1 MADHG
6 RMISFIWSVAD
17 LIRDRFKRGEYA
29 DVILPLTV
37 LRRIDCVIRPTQ
49 DAVRA
54 KSAELAKMNIDDPE
68 PILRK
73 TAGVAFYNTS
83 RYDFQRLLEDPAN
96 IDQNIQHYINDFS
109 PNMQEVIENFEL
121 RNTLAK
127 LAKHK
132 LTFQVFQKFSEID
145 LHPDVVSN
153 HDMGYIFE
161 ELLRKFNELL
171 DENPGEHFTPREVI
185 RLMTE
190 LMLATDH
197 EELKTPGIIRQVM
210 DPCCGSGGMLTI
222 CKERIKRMN
231 PRARV
236 EVYGQEVN
244 PKTYA
249 VTKSDML
256 IIAPDGKDADR
267 IRFGSTLSEDKFPGE
282 TFHYLIANPPYGKD
296 WNADKTEVEAE
307 HALGK
312 AGRFAPGL
320 PRKSDGQTL
329 FLLHMLAKMKP
340 ASEGGS
346 RIAIVMNGSPLFT
359 GDANS
364 GESEIRRH
372 VMENDLLEAIVAM
385 PEQIF
390 YNTGIATYVWII
402 SNRKQAHR
410 KGKVQLI
417 DASGEDFWKPMRR
430 SLGDKRRE
438 MDESHIARVMG
449 IYRDFE
455 VDSPVSK
462 VYPTTFFGYR
472 KVTVDRPLQL
482 NIQASEERMARLD
495 DQKTIQ
501 KLDEEDRAE
510 LREMIEGMSTEM
522 YMDRANC
529 VTDLKAAAKASGM
542 KLRAPLQKAVIAAL
556 SERDEE
562 AAVCTN
568 AKGVEEHDGNLRDS
582 ERIPLDVDID
592 AYMQKEVWPHVPDAW
607 VNEKMTDKTTGE
619 VGKIGYE
626 INFNRYFYVYT
637 PPRPLEEIEGEILD
651 LQGKI
656 NDLMGQLFE

>member
-1 MADHG
+1 
-6 RMISFIWSVAD
+6 MISFIWSVAD
-17 LIRDRFKRGEYA
+17 LIRDRFGRGEYA

-132 LTFQVFQKFSEID
+132 LTFQVLQKFSEID

-267 IRFGSTLSEDKFPGE
+267 IRFGSTLS
-282 TFHYLIANPPYGKD
+282 
-296 WNADKTEVEAE
+296 
-307 HALGK
+307 
-312 AGRFAPGL
+312 
-320 PRKSDGQTL
+320 
-329 FLLHMLAKMKP
+329 
-340 ASEGGS
+340 
-346 RIAIVMNGSPLFT
+346 
-359 GDANS
+359 
-364 GESEIRRH
+364 
-372 VMENDLLEAIVAM
+372 
-385 PEQIF
+385 
-390 YNTGIATYVWII
+390 
-402 SNRKQAHR
+402 
-410 KGKVQLI
+410 
-417 DASGEDFWKPMRR
+417 
-430 SLGDKRRE
+430 
-438 MDESHIARVMG
+438 
-449 IYRDFE
+449 
-455 VDSPVSK
+455 
-462 VYPTTFFGYR
+462 
-472 KVTVDRPLQL
+472 
-482 NIQASEERMARLD
+482 
-495 DQKTIQ
+495 
-501 KLDEEDRAE
+501 
-510 LREMIEGMSTEM
+510 
-522 YMDRANC
+522 
-529 VTDLKAAAKASGM
+529 
-542 KLRAPLQKAVIAAL
+542 
-556 SERDEE
+556 
-562 AAVCTN
+562 
-568 AKGVEEHDGNLRDS
+568 
-582 ERIPLDVDID
+582 
-592 AYMQKEVWPHVPDAW
+592 
-607 VNEKMTDKTTGE
+607 
-619 VGKIGYE
+619 
-626 INFNRYFYVYT
+626 
-637 PPRPLEEIEGEILD
+637 
-651 LQGKI
+651 
-656 NDLMGQLFE
+656 

>member
-1 MADHG
+1 MNRDGMTDHG
-6 RMISFIWSVAD
+6 QIVSFVWSVAD

-145 LHPDVVSN
+145 LHPDKVSN

-171 DENPGEHFTPREVI
+171 DENPGEHFTPREII

-197 EELKTPGIIRQVM
+197 EKLKTPGIIRQVM

-267 IRFGSTLSEDKFPGE
+267 IRFGSTLSEDRFPG
-282 TFHYLIANPPYGKD
+282 
-296 WNADKTEVEAE
+296 
-307 HALGK
+307 
-312 AGRFAPGL
+312 
-320 PRKSDGQTL
+320 
-329 FLLHMLAKMKP
+329 
-340 ASEGGS
+340 
-346 RIAIVMNGSPLFT
+346 
-359 GDANS
+359 
-364 GESEIRRH
+364 
-372 VMENDLLEAIVAM
+372 
-385 PEQIF
+385 
-390 YNTGIATYVWII
+390 
-402 SNRKQAHR
+402 
-410 KGKVQLI
+410 
-417 DASGEDFWKPMRR
+417 
-430 SLGDKRRE
+430 
-438 MDESHIARVMG
+438 
-449 IYRDFE
+449 
-455 VDSPVSK
+455 
-462 VYPTTFFGYR
+462 
-472 KVTVDRPLQL
+472 
-482 NIQASEERMARLD
+482 
-495 DQKTIQ
+495 
-501 KLDEEDRAE
+501 
-510 LREMIEGMSTEM
+510 
-522 YMDRANC
+522 
-529 VTDLKAAAKASGM
+529 
-542 KLRAPLQKAVIAAL
+542 
-556 SERDEE
+556 
-562 AAVCTN
+562 
-568 AKGVEEHDGNLRDS
+568 
-582 ERIPLDVDID
+582 
-592 AYMQKEVWPHVPDAW
+592 
-607 VNEKMTDKTTGE
+607 
-619 VGKIGYE
+619 
-626 INFNRYFYVYT
+626 
-637 PPRPLEEIEGEILD
+637 
-651 LQGKI
+651 
-656 NDLMGQLFE
+656 